1 MEPGGTQFPIIRL
14 WLGRNEE
21 SVMADNAG
29 SSFLGVIVGGLVVVA
44 VIIGIFIYSGGMR
57 GGDTVRVEL
66 PKPTITK

>member
-1 MEPGGTQFPIIRL
+1 
-14 WLGRNEE
+14 
-21 SVMADNAG
+21 MADNAG

-44 VIIGIFIYSGGMR
+44 VIIGIFVYSGGMR